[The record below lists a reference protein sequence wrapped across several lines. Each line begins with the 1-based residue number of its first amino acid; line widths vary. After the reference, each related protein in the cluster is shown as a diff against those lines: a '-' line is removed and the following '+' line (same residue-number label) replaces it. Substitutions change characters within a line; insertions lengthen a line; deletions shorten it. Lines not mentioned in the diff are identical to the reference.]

1 MTTTTDSLTRDDVQ
15 EIVRNE
21 VSTLREEMREHY
33 ATKADLA
40 KLEANLTWKL
50 SGLQIASMVGVA
62 AILRF
67 LS

>member
-1 MTTTTDSLTRDDVQ
+1 MTTTTESLTRDDVQ

-40 KLEANLTWKL
+40 RLEANLTWKL
-50 SGLQIASMVGVA
+50 AGLQIASMVGVA

-67 LS
+67 LA